1 MDTLVCIKR
10 VPAPG
15 AKIVLTADGQAIDT
29 RHLGFAISPHEECAV
44 EEAVQIAERHGGSVT
59 VLTVGPEAATEQLQQ
74 AIAMGADDGV
84 LVEIEATE
92 WDPQATAAAIVD
104 AVRDLESGGASFDL
118 LLFGNESADA
128 ANHQVGIRVAHA
140 LGLPVV
146 GGAKGIQ
153 MDGIQM
159 DGTGIRVRRD
169 VADGA
174 EVYDLPLP
182 AVVGVREGINLPR
195 YPTVMGR
202 MRARKADL
210 RRLTPHHAPGGL
222 RSLGLRH
229 PPHQETETVILG
241 KGAEAAE
248 PLAGVLERLG
258 VL

>member
-59 VLTVGPEAATEQLQQ
+59 VLTVGPEPATEQLQQ
-74 AIAMGADDGV
+74 AIAMGADHGV

-104 AVRDLESGGASFDL
+104 AIRDLEADGASFDL

-128 ANHQVGIRVAHA
+128 ANYQVGIRVAHA

-153 MDGIQM
+153 V

-210 RRLTPHHAPGGL
+210 RRLTVHHAPGGL

-248 PLAGVLERLG
+248 PLAEVLERLG